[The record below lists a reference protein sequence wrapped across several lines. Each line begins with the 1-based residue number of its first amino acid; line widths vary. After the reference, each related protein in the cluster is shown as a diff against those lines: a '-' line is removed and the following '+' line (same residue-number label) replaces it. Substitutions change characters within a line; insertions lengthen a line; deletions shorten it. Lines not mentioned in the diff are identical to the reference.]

1 MKIIRWLGKNW
12 STLILSFLFALVVWG
27 SAVVS
32 ANPNQESDL
41 SIPLEI
47 VDQPA
52 NTTIVNTLPDT
63 VTVTLFAPQSVI
75 EQIEEEGSLVAR
87 LVLSGLE
94 AGTYKVPVS
103 VDIPEE
109 LRPVRLMEKNPRQIQ
124 LTLDNL
130 IEKEIPITTEVS
142 GDPAVGYK
150 VGSVEWSAET
160 VIVSGRET
168 QVQKVETVK
177 AELDISDTDESI
189 DRQIDLVPL
198 DSEGEEVSEVTLDP
212 ESVDVEQQIILQGG
226 YRNVAVNVVTEGKV
240 AAGYRFT
247 GITPNPPTVMLF
259 SENPQLVEELP
270 GYVNTQ
276 PLDLTGVDDYMETI
290 LELDLPEGV
299 TVVGDPT
306 VLVQV
311 NVTTIKTS
319 MTITREVE
327 IIGLLPGLKAEVS
340 PPEVDV
346 RLFGPVPTLDS
357 LTLRDVRVIV
367 DLSDLEEG
375 VHTVT
380 PEVEILPSEVS
391 METVSPGTVEVT
403 IEPSNEPTPEAEE

>member
-1 MKIIRWLGKNW
+1 MKIFRWLAENW
-12 STLILSFLFALVVWG
+12 STLILSFLLALVVWG

-47 VDQPA
+47 VDQPSD
-52 NTTIVNTLPDT
+52 TTIVNTLPDT
-63 VTVTLFAPQSVI
+63 VTVTLYAPQSVI
-75 EQIEEEGSLVAR
+75 DQIEKEGNLAAR

-109 LRPVRLMEKNPRQIQ
+109 FRPIRLLEKNPTQVQIV
-124 LTLDNL
+124 LDNL
-130 IEKEIPITTEVS
+130 VEKELPITKEVV
-142 GDPAVGYK
+142 GDPAVGYE
-150 VGSVEWSAET
+150 VGSVEWSAEK

-177 AELDISDTDESI
+177 AELDISDISESI
-189 DRQIDLVPL
+189 SRQIDLVPL
-198 DSEGEEVSEVTLDP
+198 DSEGEEVEEVNLDP
-212 ESVDVEQQIILQGG
+212 ESVGVKQKIILQGG

-259 SENPQLVEELP
+259 SENPQRVEELP

-327 IIGLLPGLKAEVS
+327 IIGLLPGLKAEIS

-357 LTLRDVRVIV
+357 LTLRDVRVIL
-367 DLSDLEEG
+367 DLSDFEEG
-375 VHTVT
+375 VHNVT

-391 METVSPGTVEVT
+391 METLSPGTVEVT
-403 IEPSNEPTPEAEE
+403 IESSNEPTPGGGE

>member
-1 MKIIRWLGKNW
+1 MKIFRWLGKNW

-41 SIPLEI
+41 SIPLE
-47 VDQPA
+47 VVGQLA
-52 NTTIVNTLPDT
+52 KTTIVNTLPDT
-63 VTVTLFAPQSVI
+63 VTVTVYAPQSVI

-87 LVLSGLE
+87 LDLSGLE
-94 AGTYKVPVS
+94 AGTYKVPVT

-109 LRPVRLMEKNPRQIQ
+109 LRPIRIMERNPKQIQ

-130 IEKEIPITTEVS
+130 VKRELPITTEVS

-150 VGSVEWSAET
+150 EGAVEWSAET

-177 AELDISDTDESI
+177 AELDISDADETIS
-189 DRQIDLVPL
+189 RQIDLIPL
-198 DSEGEEVSEVTLDP
+198 DSEGEEVAEVNLDP
-212 ESVDVEQQIILQGG
+212 KSIDVRQQIILQGG
-226 YRNVAVNVVTEGKV
+226 YRNVAVNVVTTGKV
-240 AAGYRFT
+240 AAGYRLT

-259 SENPQLVEELP
+259 SQNPQLVEGLP

-276 PLDLTGVDDYMETI
+276 SLDLTGVDDYMETI

-311 NVTTIKTS
+311 NVTTIKNS
-319 MTITREVE
+319 MTVTREIE
-327 IIGLLPGLKAEVS
+327 IIGLLPGLQAEVS
-340 PPEVDV
+340 PSEVEV
-346 RLFGPVPTLDS
+346 RLYGPVPTLDS

-367 DLSDLEEG
+367 DLSELEEG
-375 VHTVT
+375 VYQVT

-391 METVSPGTVEVT
+391 LETLSPNTVEVT
-403 IEPSNEPTPEAEE
+403 IEPSSEPTPEAEG